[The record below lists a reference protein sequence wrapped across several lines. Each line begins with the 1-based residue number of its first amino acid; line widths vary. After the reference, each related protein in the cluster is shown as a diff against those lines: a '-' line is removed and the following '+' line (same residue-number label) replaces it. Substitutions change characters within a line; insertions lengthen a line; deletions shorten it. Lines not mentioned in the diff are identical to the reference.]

1 MSELIQISANELKF
15 LVKRSVE
22 GLGFSP
28 GDQLSAGVKAAA
40 AFQLGLAN
48 SMLLNKGLDALN
60 SDIKVPVLLV
70 SSNDQELEFDAQG
83 QSALVQV
90 ELALGLALAKAV
102 PQLRI
107 KRITAAAFAVP
118 CLMSWLAQPL
128 SRPAAQQCYA
138 LYFTHHSGAQRCV
151 LIAADGQLLGLYQ
164 PLQNVVA
171 TDELLLCMGQADIDG
186 ALITDGADLLGWRER
201 CLDQGIHLDAALVGR
216 LKLMMQASFVPE
228 TEASRAGAGP
238 S

>member
-1 MSELIQISANELKF
+1 MSELLQLSANELKF

-28 GDQLSAGVKAAA
+28 GDQLSAGIKAAA

-48 SMLLNKGLDALN
+48 SQLLVAGLDALDGRIN
-60 SDIKVPVLLV
+60 APLLLA
-70 SSNDQELEFDAQG
+70 SNEQQLEFDAQG

-90 ELALGLALAKAV
+90 ELALGLALAKLV
-102 PQLRI
+102 PRLRI
-107 KRITAAAFAVP
+107 KRLAAAAFAVP
-118 CLMSWLAQPL
+118 CLMNWLAQPL

-138 LYFTHHSGAQRCV
+138 LYYNHHSGAQRCV

-164 PLQNVVA
+164 PSKQMVA
-171 TDELLLCMGQADIDG
+171 VDELLLCMGQADIEG
-186 ALITDGADLLGWRER
+186 LLITDGADLLGWRER
-201 CLDQGIHLDAALVGR
+201 CLDQGVYLDAALVGR
-216 LKLMMQASFVPE
+216 LKHMMQASLVPE

>member
-48 SMLLNKGLDALN
+48 SNLLSKGLDALN
-60 SDIKVPVLLV
+60 GDISAPILV
-70 SSNDQELEFDAQG
+70 ASNDQELQFDAQG

-90 ELALGLALAKAV
+90 ELALGLAFAKAV

-107 KRITAAAFAVP
+107 NRIVAAAFAVP
-118 CLMSWLAQPL
+118 CLMNWLAQPL

-164 PLQNVVA
+164 PLQQVVA
-171 TDELLLCMGQADIDG
+171 TDELLLCMGQADIEG
-186 ALITDGADLLGWRER
+186 VLITDGADLLGWRER
-201 CLDQGIHLDAALVGR
+201 CLDQGVHLDAALLDR
-216 LKLMMQASFVPE
+216 LKQMMQASFVPE
-228 TEASRAGAGP
+228 TDASRAGAGP
-238 S
+238 D

>member
-1 MSELIQISANELKF
+1 MSELMSISANELKS

-28 GDQLSAGVKAAA
+28 GDQLSAGIKAAV

-48 SMLLNKGLDALN
+48 SNLLVKGLDALN
-60 SDIKVPVLLV
+60 SDISAPLLV
-70 SSNDQELEFDAQG
+70 ASSDQELQFDAQG

-90 ELALGLALAKAV
+90 ELALGLALAKLV

-107 KRITAAAFAVP
+107 KQLAAAAFAVP
-118 CLMSWLAQPL
+118 CLMNWLAQPL
-128 SRPAAQQCYA
+128 NRPAAQQCYA
-138 LYFTHHSGAQRCV
+138 LYFSHHSGAQRCV

-164 PLQNVVA
+164 PSQKIVA
-171 TDELLLCMGQADIDG
+171 VDELLLCMGQADIEG
-186 ALITDGADLLGWRER
+186 VLITDGADLLGWRER
-201 CLDQGIHLDAALVGR
+201 CIDQGVYLEATLISR
-216 LKLMMQASFVPE
+216 LKQMMQASLVPE

>member
-1 MSELIQISANELKF
+1 MPELIQISANELKF

-48 SMLLNKGLDALN
+48 SKLLNKALDALN
-60 SDIKVPVLLV
+60 SDIKVPVLV
-70 SSNDQELEFDAQG
+70 SSTEQELEFDAQG

-90 ELALGLALAKAV
+90 ELALGLALAKAA

-107 KRITAAAFAVP
+107 KRIKAAAFAVP
-118 CLMSWLAQPL
+118 CLMNWLAQPL
-128 SRPAAQQCYA
+128 SRSDAQQCYA

-151 LIAADGQLLGLYQ
+151 LIAVDGQLLGLYQ
-164 PLQNVVA
+164 PSQQVVA
-171 TDELLLCMGQADIDG
+171 EDELLLCMGQADIDG
-186 ALITDGADLLGWRER
+186 VLITDGADLLGWRER
-201 CLDQGIHLDAALVGR
+201 CLDQGVHLDAALVGR

-238 S
+238 G

>member
-1 MSELIQISANELKF
+1 MSELIQVSANEIKF

-22 GLGFSP
+22 GLGFPP
-28 GDQLSAGVKAAA
+28 GDQLSAGIKAAA

-48 SMLLNKGLDALN
+48 SKLLDKALDALN
-60 SDIKVPVLLV
+60 SLISAPVLV
-70 SSNDQELEFDAQG
+70 SSSNQELQFDAQG

-90 ELALGLALAKAV
+90 ELALGLTLAKAV

-107 KRITAAAFAVP
+107 KRVAAAVFAVP
-118 CLMSWLAQPL
+118 CLMNWLAQPL

-138 LYFTHHSGAQRCV
+138 LYFAHHTGAQRCV

-164 PLQNVVA
+164 PSQRLVA
-171 TDELLLCMGQADIDG
+171 ADELLLCMGQADIDG
-186 ALITDGADLLGWRER
+186 LLITDGADLLGWRER
-201 CLDQGIHLDAALVGR
+201 CLDQGIHLDAALVSR
-216 LKLMMQASFVPE
+216 LKRMMQASFVPE

-238 S
+238 G

>member
-1 MSELIQISANELKF
+1 MSELIQVSANEIKF

-22 GLGFSP
+22 GLGFPP
-28 GDQLSAGVKAAA
+28 GDQLSAGIKAAA

-48 SMLLNKGLDALN
+48 SKLLDKALDALN
-60 SDIKVPVLLV
+60 SLISAPVLV
-70 SSNDQELEFDAQG
+70 SSSNQELQFDAQG

-90 ELALGLALAKAV
+90 ELALGLTLAKAV

-107 KRITAAAFAVP
+107 KRVAAAVFAVP
-118 CLMSWLAQPL
+118 CLMNWLAQPL

-138 LYFTHHSGAQRCV
+138 LYFSHHSGAQRCV

-164 PLQNVVA
+164 PLHQVVA
-171 TDELLLCMGQADIDG
+171 TDELLLCMGQADIEG
-186 ALITDGADLLGWRER
+186 VLITDGADLLGWRER
-201 CLDQGIHLDAALVGR
+201 CLDQGVYLEAALLER
-216 LKLMMQASFVPE
+216 LKKMIQASFVPE

-238 S
+238 G

>member
-28 GDQLSAGVKAAA
+28 GDQLSAGLKAAA

-48 SMLLNKGLDALN
+48 SNLLGKGLDALS
-60 SDIKVPVLLV
+60 SDISAPILIA
-70 SSNDQELEFDAQG
+70 SNDQELQFDAQG

-90 ELALGLALAKAV
+90 ELALGLAFAKAV

-107 KRITAAAFAVP
+107 NRIGAAAFAVP
-118 CLMSWLAQPL
+118 CLMNWLAQPL
-128 SRPAAQQCYA
+128 SRPISQQCYA
-138 LYFTHHSGAQRCV
+138 LYFTHRSGAQRCV

-164 PLQNVVA
+164 PLHQVVA
-171 TDELLLCMGQADIDG
+171 TDELLLCMGQADIEG
-186 ALITDGADLLGWRER
+186 VLITDGADLLGWRER
-201 CLDQGIHLDAALVGR
+201 CLDQGVYLEAALLDR
-216 LKLMMQASFVPE
+216 LKKMIQASFVPE

-238 S
+238 G

>member
-1 MSELIQISANELKF
+1 MSELMPISANELKS

-28 GDQLSAGVKAAA
+28 GDQLSAGIKAAV

-48 SMLLNKGLDALN
+48 SNLLVKGLDALN
-60 SDIKVPVLLV
+60 SDISAPLLV
-70 SSNDQELEFDAQG
+70 ASSDQELQFDAQG

-90 ELALGLALAKAV
+90 ELALGLALAKLV

-107 KRITAAAFAVP
+107 KQLAAAAFAVP
-118 CLMSWLAQPL
+118 CLMNWLAQPL
-128 SRPAAQQCYA
+128 NRPAAQQCYA
-138 LYFTHHSGAQRCV
+138 LYFSHHSGAQRCV

-164 PLQNVVA
+164 PSQKIVA
-171 TDELLLCMGQADIDG
+171 VDELLLCMGQADIEG
-186 ALITDGADLLGWRER
+186 VLITDGADLLGWRER
-201 CLDQGIHLDAALVGR
+201 CIDQGVYLEATLISR
-216 LKLMMQASFVPE
+216 LKQMMQASLVPE

>member
-1 MSELIQISANELKF
+1 MPELIQISANELKF

-48 SMLLNKGLDALN
+48 SKLLNKGLDALN
-60 SDIKVPVLLV
+60 SDLKVPVLV
-70 SSNDQELEFDAQG
+70 SSNEQELEFDAQG

-90 ELALGLALAKAV
+90 ELALGLALAKAA

-107 KRITAAAFAVP
+107 KRIKAAAFAVP
-118 CLMSWLAQPL
+118 CLMNWLAQPL
-128 SRPAAQQCYA
+128 SRSDAQQCYA

-151 LIAADGQLLGLYQ
+151 LIAVDGQLLGLYQ
-164 PLQNVVA
+164 PSQQVVA
-171 TDELLLCMGQADIDG
+171 EDELLLCMGQADIDG
-186 ALITDGADLLGWRER
+186 VLITDGADLLGWRER
-201 CLDQGIHLDAALVGR
+201 CLDQGVHLDAELVGR
-216 LKLMMQASFVPE
+216 LKKMMQASLVPE

-238 S
+238 G